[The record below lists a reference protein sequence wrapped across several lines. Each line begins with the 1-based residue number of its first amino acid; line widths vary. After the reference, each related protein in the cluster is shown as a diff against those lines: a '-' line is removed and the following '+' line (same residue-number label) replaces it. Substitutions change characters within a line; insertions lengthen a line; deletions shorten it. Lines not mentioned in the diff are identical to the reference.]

1 MESSIV
7 SLELAEALLVL
18 PKITGQELY
27 LRLEGKIGTVSL
39 PQFRIELSKWLTDG
53 TIPGYEAR
61 LGRNGGIY
69 KKGSAT
75 IKTASEEK
83 PEDQLDPAPIAAFI
97 EEYLK
102 TNIRI
107 TVSDLMTKIDIA
119 PLTEAQ
125 FRGQMSEWLNDDKT
139 FPLFEARKGKTGGIY
154 MKGSESEKWI
164 PNHDDNDPD
173 SVDEHSNGFAVQ
185 VSPTVKILQSD
196 SRNWVI
202 QKLSGNT
209 WVNQGYHP
217 DIVGCINS
225 AVRHAVN
232 GEFGLANSLVQLKDL
247 AKVFKQME
255 ARLTGHLQQNV
266 QTQAQA

>member
-1 MESSIV
+1 MESNIV
-7 SLELAEALLVL
+7 SGILAQALVTL
-18 PKITGQELY
+18 PKITAAELY
-27 LRLEGKIGTVSL
+27 AKCEGQIGTTSL
-39 PQFRIELSKWLTDG
+39 AQFRVELAEWLKDG
-53 TIPGYEAR
+53 TIPGYESR
-61 LGRNGGIY
+61 KGPTGGIY
-69 KKGSAT
+69 RKGSAT
-75 IKTASEEK
+75 VKMAGAEKTGV
-83 PEDQLDPAPIAAFI
+83 QLDPAPIAAFI
-97 EEYLK
+97 EELLK
-102 TNIRI
+102 TQPRV

-125 FRGQMSEWLNDDKT
+125 FRQQMSAWLNDGKT
-139 FPLFEARKGKTGGIY
+139 FPLFESRKGPTGGIY
-154 MKGSESEKWI
+154 PIGSESEKWI

-232 GEFGLANSLVQLKDL
+232 SEFGLANSLVQLKDL

-266 QTQAQA
+266 QAQVQA